1 METSRISVCI
11 KQVSVQGTSMFNWRG
26 RFYRK
31 RCVMV
36 ALLVIFNFAS
46 PSILAREVV
55 PICVGEFAPY
65 NHPTLPRSGPMIAI
79 ATEAFR
85 RSGYQ
90 IKVMFAPWAR
100 NILLGENAKCGIL
113 GIWRDPSRD
122 LKFDF
127 SQAILQQELGFFG
140 LRGVTLDL
148 NLRATLK
155 SLNIG
160 VQLDSYLSPSL
171 NDKTLH
177 FDLANSNLINLSKL
191 AKRHID
197 VAYGEKA
204 SGQYL
209 IENNPDV
216 LANVEWKTTVEVK
229 YNYLGFVKTYRQK
242 DELLVAFNAGLNSMK
257 ADGSLQKIVAAARLE
272 SAR

>member
-1 METSRISVCI
+1 METSHISVSI
-11 KQVSVQGTSMFNWRG
+11 NQVPLQATFRLNWRG
-26 RFYRK
+26 RLYRK
-31 RCVMV
+31 RFVIV
-36 ALLVIFNFAS
+36 TLLSVFNFSS
-46 PSILAREVV
+46 PSVLASEVV

-65 NHPTLPRSGPMIAI
+65 NHPTLPRSGPMIDI

-90 IKVMFAPWAR
+90 IQVKFAPWAR

-113 GIWRDPSRD
+113 GIWRDSSRD

-127 SQAILQQELGFFG
+127 SQAILKQELGFFG
-140 LRGVTLDL
+140 TRGVTLDL
-148 NLRATLK
+148 NRHATLK

-177 FDLANSNLINLSKL
+177 FDLANSILINLSKL

-209 IENNPDV
+209 IENNPDL

-242 DELLVAFNAGLNSMK
+242 DELLEAFNAGLNSMK
-257 ADGSLQKIVAAARLE
+257 TDGSLQKIVAAARLE